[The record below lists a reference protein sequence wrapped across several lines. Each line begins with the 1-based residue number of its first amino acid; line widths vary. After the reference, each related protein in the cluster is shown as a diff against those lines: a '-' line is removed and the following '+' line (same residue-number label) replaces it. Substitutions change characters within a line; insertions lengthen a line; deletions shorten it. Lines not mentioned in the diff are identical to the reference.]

1 MSRLDKFAF
10 REESKNEEKKWEEL
24 LKEVKVSKDNVGR
37 KDIWLT
43 KTEVDIIDTP
53 EFQRLR
59 RIFQL
64 GPAHLLFTGATHTRL
79 EHSIGT
85 LHKAK
90 EMIDAINRNYAN
102 FKQGRKLNNRE
113 TFLVRTAALLHDV
126 IFVTYGHILE
136 DEGRLLPKQWK
147 DKARVE
153 RFLRDE
159 NSNIRKKI
167 SENIC
172 KIFGEE
178 RGQTVSNEI
187 VEQLINVLSTKTEKD
202 VRKLGDLAFVADII
216 HNTICA
222 DLLDYLERDVHN
234 TGVFGEYDPRMISYF
249 TIQNVNGQDRLV
261 IKLYKKDVNEP
272 IRWDVVSSILKC
284 LRLRCD
290 LATSIYLH
298 HCRRE
303 ASAMI
308 IKMVSAV
315 MKAGKID
322 REKIYVLD
330 DFALPYFILNLDEE
344 GLTNDAKK
352 DLGIAKALARKI
364 LDRVLYKP
372 VWELSREMYAR
383 DSVTMNRLG
392 ELTDWKL
399 RFDFETTLEKWVG
412 VESGSTIL
420 YIPDEL
426 VKKEP
431 GMGLKEAN
439 VLVETKYGIETLEN
453 LGNREEF
460 FTTIGREI
468 ENLKSRHKALFKASL
483 FVSPELRER
492 SECTLMKAICE
503 QWFENKVPS
512 SVIEV
517 VASREKIELKEKPT
531 IIAQQLH
538 HGFLNTPFRPKSG
551 ISRFSEFAEYVSSH
565 LKK

>member
-1 MSRLDKFAF
+1 MTGLDKFQF
-10 REESKNEEKKWEEL
+10 PEESKNEEKKWQEL

-43 KTEVDIIDTP
+43 ETEVDIIDTP

-64 GPAHLLFTGATHTRL
+64 GPAYLLFTGATHTRL
-79 EHSIGT
+79 EHCLGT

-90 EMIDAINRNYAN
+90 NMIDAMNRNYTN
-102 FKQGRKLNNRE
+102 FKQGRKLSFRE
-113 TFLVRTAALLHDV
+113 TFLVRIAALLHDI

-136 DEGRLLPKQWK
+136 DEGRLLPKQWG
-147 DKARVE
+147 DKLRVKK
-153 RFLRDE
+153 FLRDE
-159 NSNIRKKI
+159 DSNIKKKV

-178 RGQTVSNEI
+178 RGREISEEI
-187 VEQLINVLSTKTEKD
+187 VEQLIKVLSAKTEED
-202 VRKLGDLAFVADII
+202 IRNLGDLAFIADIV

-222 DLLDYLERDVHN
+222 DLLDYLERDIFN

-249 TIQNVNGQDRLV
+249 TIQNFGGQDRLV
-261 IKLYKKDVNEP
+261 IKLYKRNLNEP

-290 LATSIYLH
+290 LATSVYLH

-308 IKMVSAV
+308 IKMVSAA

-322 REKIYVLD
+322 REKIYELD
-330 DFALPYFILNLDEE
+330 DFALPYFILNFGEKRLTSDE
-344 GLTNDAKK
+344 KK
-352 DLGIAKALARKI
+352 DLRIAKSLARKI
-364 LDRVLYKP
+364 LDRLLYKP
-372 VWELSREMYAR
+372 VWEISREMYAK
-383 DSVTMNRLG
+383 DSYTMDRLC

-399 RFDFETTLEKWVG
+399 RFDFENTLENWVG
-412 VESGSTIL
+412 VDPGSTIL
-420 YIPDEL
+420 YIPDKL

-431 GMGLKEAN
+431 EMGLKEAN
-439 VLVETKYGIETLEN
+439 VLVETKYGIETLED
-453 LGNREEF
+453 LGNHEEF
-460 FTTIGREI
+460 STTIGKEI

-483 FVSPELRER
+483 FVSPELRE
-492 SECTLMKAICE
+492 STESVLMRAICE
-503 QWFENKVPS
+503 QWFENKIPA
-512 SVIEV
+512 SVIDV
-517 VASREKIELKEKPT
+517 VASREKIELEEKPT

-538 HGFLNTPFRPKSG
+538 QGFLKTPFRPKSG
-551 ISRFSEFAEYVSSH
+551 VSRFSEFVEYVSSH